1 MSNGD
6 PAADGADPSF
16 GKALERVL
24 DAGQTLIVRR
34 IDLLVDELSARG
46 RSLLTAAVGAIALLM
61 GWFFV
66 VAAVLDAIDD
76 YFPRFAVEIVAGVLH
91 VGVGAAIAIA
101 RRQRASER
109 AST

>member
-6 PAADGADPSF
+6 PVADGADPSF
-16 GKALERVL
+16 GNALERVFG
-24 DAGQTLIVRR
+24 AVQTLIVRR

-46 RSLLTAAVGAIALLM
+46 RSLLTPAVGAIALLM

-76 YFPRFAVEIVAGVLH
+76 HFPRFSVVIVAGILH
-91 VGVGAAIAIA
+91 LGVGAAIAIA
-101 RRQRASER
+101 RRQRAS
-109 AST
+109 T